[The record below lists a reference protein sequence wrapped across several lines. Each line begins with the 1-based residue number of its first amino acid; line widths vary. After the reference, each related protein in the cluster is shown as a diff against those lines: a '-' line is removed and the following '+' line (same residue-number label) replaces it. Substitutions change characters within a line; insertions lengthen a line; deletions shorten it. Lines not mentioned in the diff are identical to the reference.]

1 MEFYNPQNDI
11 AGAEHCLLFCRDM
24 DSESPEFN
32 LQPRDYLKL
41 LTPSASQEESSRPPV
56 PNNVL
61 SMTQLKTMDL
71 ADQVRALLINAK
83 VISFSQLC
91 RLLSPAAKEAS
102 ILKCL
107 QQYAV
112 LVQGCWVVKSELLYP
127 EGTISPSGGIS
138 ADILCKG
145 RDYLMWRFNQSRV
158 VVRKDINSVTK
169 LPSDD
174 IKEMLEQMS
183 RVKVAMGWE
192 FVLPYDI
199 EFVQKH
205 PDVYKQQLTMWEAKY
220 QVLQKQLNFP
230 KQDKLGVDLK
240 RITSDSCSSA
250 GSKRVSK
257 PSNSKS
263 NHVMNHITLHKGSSE
278 EQHLPMEID
287 CKEVASNNMNPQ
299 LPKEPLSTNDTHVRD
314 TLKILQDFVHEK
326 LHRTVLSLADF
337 KRLLLLRQTASSP
350 GDPLCS
356 GVPDTL
362 LEKAILSTGATEIDF
377 KWPTEALSG
386 DIQSRRL
393 FSFRSTGDTADEY
406 RALLLDMFSKSWV
419 LTRRE
424 FNARATEQVGTVPGR
439 KVWTTIQ
446 QDLLERLSNRHS
458 QWYLRGTLTMLTNL

>member
-1 MEFYNPQNDI
+1 
-11 AGAEHCLLFCRDM
+11 
-24 DSESPEFN
+24 
-32 LQPRDYLKL
+32 
-41 LTPSASQEESSRPPV
+41 
-56 PNNVL
+56 
-61 SMTQLKTMDL
+61 
-71 ADQVRALLINAK
+71 
-83 VISFSQLC
+83 
-91 RLLSPAAKEAS
+91 
-102 ILKCL
+102 
-107 QQYAV
+107 
-112 LVQGCWVVKSELLYP
+112 
-127 EGTISPSGGIS
+127 
-138 ADILCKG
+138 
-145 RDYLMWRFNQSRV
+145 
-158 VVRKDINSVTK
+158 
-169 LPSDD
+169 
-174 IKEMLEQMS
+174 MLEQMS

-230 KQDKLGVDLK
+230 KQDKLGMDLK

-263 NHVMNHITLHKGSSE
+263 NHVMNHNTLHEGSSE

-439 KVWTTIQ
+439 KVWMTIQ
-446 QDLLERLSNRHS
+446 QVTECEECVC
-458 QWYLRGTLTMLTNL
+458 NLKS

>member
-11 AGAEHCLLFCRDM
+11 AGVEHSLLFCREM
-24 DSESPEFN
+24 ESESPEFN
-32 LQPRDYLKL
+32 LHPRDYLKL
-41 LTPSASQEESSRPPV
+41 LTPSTSQEESSKPPV
-56 PNNVL
+56 PSNVL

-71 ADQVRALLINAK
+71 ADQVRALLIKAK

-102 ILKCL
+102 VLKCL

-127 EGTISPSGGIS
+127 EGTISPSGGIA

-145 RDYLMWRFNQSRV
+145 RDYLMWRFTQSRV
-158 VVRKDINSVTK
+158 VVRKDIKSVTK
-169 LPSDD
+169 LPSED
-174 IKEMLEQMS
+174 IKEMLDQMS
-183 RVKVAMGWE
+183 RMKVTIGWE

-220 QVLQKQLNFP
+220 QVLQKQLNVP
-230 KQDKLGVDLK
+230 KQDKLGIDLK
-240 RITSDSCSSA
+240 KINTDSCPSI
-250 GSKRVSK
+250 GNKRVSK
-257 PSNSKS
+257 PSKSKS
-263 NHVMNHITLHKGSSE
+263 NHVMNHNTSQDGSTE
-278 EQHLPMEID
+278 EEHLPMEID
-287 CKEVASNNMNPQ
+287 CKEVASNNMNHE
-299 LPKEPLSTNDTHVRD
+299 LRKEPLATNDTHVQD
-314 TLKILQDFVHEK
+314 LLKILQDFVREK

-356 GVPDTL
+356 GVPDVL
-362 LEKAILSTGATEIDF
+362 LEKAILGTGATEIDF

-393 FSFRSTGDTADEY
+393 FSFRSTGDSADEY

-419 LTRRE
+419 LTRKE
-424 FNARATEQVGTVPGR
+424 FNARATEQVGAVPGR
-439 KVWTTIQ
+439 KEWMTIQ
-446 QDLLERLSNRHS
+446 QDLLERMSNRHS
-458 QWYLRGTLTMLTNL
+458 QWYLRGTSTILTNL